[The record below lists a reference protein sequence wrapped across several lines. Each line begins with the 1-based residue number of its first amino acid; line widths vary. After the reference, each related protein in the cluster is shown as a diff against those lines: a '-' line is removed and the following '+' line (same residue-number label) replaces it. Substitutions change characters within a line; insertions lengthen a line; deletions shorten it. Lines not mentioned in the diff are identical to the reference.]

1 MKRFIIALI
10 LTSAVGGTGLLTS
23 CDEKPKTVE
32 KTENKPVTGPADSVE
47 VIKLDSSAIE
57 IDTTDTAVE
66 TDAAETSAATGGM
79 KFGHI
84 NSADLIQLRPETKK
98 ADANLEAFV
107 RNLEGKLGGLQND
120 YRNKITEF
128 QNQEK
133 TMIDAIK
140 ETKIKD
146 IQNLEMQMQQS
157 QAEGQEKIAQKRE
170 DLYKP
175 ILQKAEKAIK
185 DVGKENGYDY
195 IFDTNSGSA
204 VYAKDAHDVMPLVKK
219 KLGIK

>member
-47 VIKLDSSAIE
+47 VIELDSSAIE

-66 TDAAETSAATGGM
+66 TDAAETPAATGGM

-84 NSADLIQLRPETKK
+84 NSADLIQLMPETKK

-120 YRNKITEF
+120 YRKKITEF

-140 ETKIKD
+140 ETK
-146 IQNLEMQMQQS
+146 MRTM
-157 QAEGQEKIAQKRE
+157 
-170 DLYKP
+170 
-175 ILQKAEKAIK
+175 
-185 DVGKENGYDY
+185 
-195 IFDTNSGSA
+195 
-204 VYAKDAHDVMPLVKK
+204 
-219 KLGIK
+219 